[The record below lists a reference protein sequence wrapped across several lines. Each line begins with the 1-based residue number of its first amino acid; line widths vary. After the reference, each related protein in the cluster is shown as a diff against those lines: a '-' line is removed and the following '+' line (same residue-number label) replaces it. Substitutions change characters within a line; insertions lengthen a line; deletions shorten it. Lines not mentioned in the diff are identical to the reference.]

1 MKYDIPC
8 VIFAGGK
15 SSRMGKDKSLL
26 QFLNGKSL
34 IRYQYDRLSKIFNK
48 VYISSKT
55 PKFDF
60 EAPLILDSSTIY
72 APTPA
77 FLDIFEYFKEFF
89 AIAVDSPF
97 VDKKVID
104 TLIQTAKENPKAD
117 AIIAKTDFPHPLI
130 GIYRKSILPLLEK
143 AIQEKNYKLNAILRQ
158 ADTKF
163 VTFDEEEKFFNINYP
178 QDFTRAKNM
187 L

>member
-26 QFLNGKSL
+26 PFHGKPL
-34 IRYQYDRLSKIFNK
+34 VRYQFDRLSEIFGK
-48 VYISSKT
+48 VFISSKT

-60 EAPLILDSSTIY
+60 EAPLILDSSEIF

-77 FLDIFEYFKEFF
+77 FLDIFEYFEEFF

-97 VDKKVID
+97 VDGVVID
-104 TLIQTAKENPKAD
+104 TLIQAAKDNPKAD

-130 GIYRKSILPLLEK
+130 GIYRKSILPLIQK
-143 AIQEKNYKLNAILRQ
+143 AIQNESYKLNAILRQ

-163 VTFDEEEKFFNINYP
+163 VVFEEEEKFFNINYP
-178 QDFTRAKNM
+178 EDFTKAKNM